1 MQTEKWLPG
10 ADYDEVAFPRL
21 ALKRHTAELKAPPFQ

>member
-10 ADYDEVAFPRL
+10 AEYGDVAFPRL
-21 ALKRHTAELKAPPFQ
+21 ALKRHAAGFKAPQFQ